1 MNVLLLIFLIL
12 NSILLLGGSMF
23 YLWLIVIIVLTIIE
37 CMTVNLVTIWYVA
50 SALVSLI
57 LSLFID
63 SFLIQFGVF
72 AILGTIFLLT
82 TRKALNRLIKNK
94 NEKTNLD
101 RVIGMKGIV
110 TEEIKKND
118 NGEVKV
124 DGKRWTAYA
133 DKRIKVDSI
142 VQILEING
150 VKLKV
155 KEVEE

>member
-1 MNVLLLIFLIL
+1 
-12 NSILLLGGSMF
+12 MF

-37 CMTVNLVTIWYVA
+37 CMTVNLVTIWYIA

-133 DKRIKVDSI
+133 DKKIKVDSI

>member
-1 MNVLLLIFLIL
+1 
-12 NSILLLGGSMF
+12 MF

-72 AILGTIFLLT
+72 AILGTVFLLT

-110 TEEIKKND
+110 TEEIKKNV

-133 DKRIKVDSI
+133 DKKIKVDSI

>member
-1 MNVLLLIFLIL
+1 
-12 NSILLLGGSMF
+12 MF

-37 CMTVNLVTIWYVA
+37 CMTVNLVTIWYIA

-63 SFLIQFGVF
+63 SFLIQFGIF
-72 AILGTIFLLT
+72 AILGTVFLLT
-82 TRKALNRLIKNK
+82 TRKALTKLIKDK

-110 TEEIKKND
+110 TEEIKKNV

-133 DKRIKVDSI
+133 DKKIKVDSI

>member
-1 MNVLLLIFLIL
+1 
-12 NSILLLGGSMF
+12 MF

-133 DKRIKVDSI
+133 DKKIKVDSI

>member
-1 MNVLLLIFLIL
+1 MIFLVL

-37 CMTVNLVTIWYVA
+37 CMTVNLVTIWYIA

-63 SFLIQFGVF
+63 SFLIQFGIF
-72 AILGTIFLLT
+72 AILGTVFLLT
-82 TRKALNRLIKNK
+82 TRKALTKLIKDK

-110 TEEIKKND
+110 TEEIKKNV

-133 DKRIKVDSI
+133 DKKIKVDSI